1 MGECAEYERC
11 AFRFSRSN
19 PAEREARCVPA
30 RRKRLCLKA
39 AGEVQTRL
47 AAMSDEEVK
56 TYIESL
62 VTSYCAQSDSPKCA
76 NEDVITNY
84 IYNLYV
90 QRDDDWATSLC
101 MKVSL
106 AVRSAVAGAY
116 EASTG
121 NTKRSVL
128 VEEEDDFELM
138 EEAMDSEYSQES
150 SGIDGAE
157 IEVDASS
164 ASKMQSFSAL
174 VGATVLLVL
183 AQFA

>member
-1 MGECAEYERC
+1 MG
-11 AFRFSRSN
+11 
-19 PAEREARCVPA
+19 
-30 RRKRLCLKA
+30 
-39 AGEVQTRL
+39 
-47 AAMSDEEVK
+47 
-56 TYIESL
+56 
-62 VTSYCAQSDSPKCA
+62 
-76 NEDVITNY
+76 NY

-128 VEEEDDFELM
+128 EEEDFELM